1 MRAYFV
7 GRISSIPYKWLALF
21 TVSVGSFVATLDASI
36 VTISFP
42 SLTKAFAV
50 ETSVVLW
57 VTVVY
62 LLVSVSLMLTVG
74 KLGDVLGRKKI
85 YAMGFALFTVGLAFC
100 SLSQSIIQLILS
112 RMLQGVGAAMIISL
126 GTAIVT
132 AAFPTAER
140 GKALGLLGAVVSAGL
155 LTGPVLGGFLLDLLD
170 WRAIFYTRIPISII
184 GTVMACRLLK
194 EQTGRARGFSFDWLG
209 AVLLC
214 AFLTSLI
221 LFFNLGGKRGYLSAP
236 AAALAGTAI
245 LLLVSFIF
253 QERRAAEPTV
263 DLDLFKDRVFACANL
278 SLGFMFFALGF
289 YTFLMPFYLI
299 DGLGYS
305 AWHTGLTIAVVSVT
319 TLVVAP
325 VSGSL
330 SDRIG
335 TRLLCTAGISLIC
348 IALLLISRLDLQSS
362 TADVVLRLVLF
373 GVGSGLFQSPNNSS
387 ILGAAPRNRLGTAS
401 AMLATIRQAG
411 ISLGVAVSGTLFA
424 GYRAALAAKLAESS
438 VSPSMIDK
446 LSLVSSFQDTL
457 LIAFAICSI
466 GIVTSLARGKGR
478 PGRQ

>member
-1 MRAYFV
+1 M

-74 KLGDVLGRKKI
+74 RLGDVLGRKKI

-100 SLSQSIIQLILS
+100 SLSQSIVQLILS

-194 EQTGRARGFSFDWLG
+194 EQTGRGKGFSFDWLG

-221 LFFNLGGKRGYLSAP
+221 LFFNLGGKWGYLSAR
-236 AAALAGTAI
+236 AAALAGAVI
-245 LLLVSFIF
+245 LLLVSFTF

-263 DLDLFKDRVFACANL
+263 DLDLFKDRVFACANI

-373 GVGSGLFQSPNNSS
+373 GIGSGLFQSPNNSS
-387 ILGAAPRNRLGTAS
+387 ILGAAPRDRLGTAS
-401 AMLATIRQAG
+401 AMLATVRQVG
-411 ISLGVAVSGTLFA
+411 ISLGVAASGTFFA
-424 GYRAALAAKLAESS
+424 GYRASFAAKLAESS
-438 VSPSMIDK
+438 ADPSMIGK

-478 PGRQ
+478 NGRQ

>member
-100 SLSQSIIQLILS
+100 SLSQSIGQLILS

-194 EQTGRARGFSFDWLG
+194 EQTGRAKGFSFDWLG

-424 GYRAALAAKLAESS
+424 GYRAVLAAKLAESS
-438 VSPSMIDK
+438 VSPSMIGK

-466 GIVTSLARGKGR
+466 GIVTSLARGKGSSRR
-478 PGRQ
+478 P

>member
-1 MRAYFV
+1 M

-74 KLGDVLGRKKI
+74 RLGDVLGRKKI

-100 SLSQSIIQLILS
+100 SLSQSIVQLILS

-194 EQTGRARGFSFDWLG
+194 EQTGRGKGFSFDWLG

-221 LFFNLGGKRGYLSAP
+221 LFFNLGGKWGYLSAR
-236 AAALAGTAI
+236 AAALAGAVI
-245 LLLVSFIF
+245 LLLVSFTF

-263 DLDLFKDRVFACANL
+263 DLDLFKDRVFACANI

-373 GVGSGLFQSPNNSS
+373 GIGSGLFQSPNNSS
-387 ILGAAPRNRLGTAS
+387 ILGAAPRDRLGTAS
-401 AMLATIRQAG
+401 AMLATVRQVG
-411 ISLGVAVSGTLFA
+411 ISLGVAASGTLFA
-424 GYRAALAAKLAESS
+424 GYRASFAAKLAESS
-438 VSPSMIDK
+438 ADPSMIGK

-478 PGRQ
+478 NGRQ

>member
-1 MRAYFV
+1 M
-7 GRISSIPYKWLALF
+7 GRISTIPYKWLALF

-100 SLSQSIIQLILS
+100 SLSQSIVQLILS

-194 EQTGRARGFSFDWLG
+194 EQTGRAKGFSFDWLG

-236 AAALAGTAI
+236 AAALAGVAI

-424 GYRAALAAKLAESS
+424 GYRAVLAAKLAESS

-466 GIVTSLARGKGR
+466 GIVTSLARGKGSSRR
-478 PGRQ
+478 P

>member
-1 MRAYFV
+1 MFKGISRYCDM

-74 KLGDVLGRKKI
+74 RLGDVLGRKKI

-100 SLSQSIIQLILS
+100 SLSQSIVQLILS

-155 LTGPVLGGFLLDLLD
+155 LTGPLLGGFLLDLLD

-194 EQTGRARGFSFDWLG
+194 EQTGRRKGFFFDWLG

-221 LFFNLGGKRGYLSAP
+221 LFFNLGGKWGYLSAR
-236 AAALAGTAI
+236 AAALAGAAI
-245 LLLVSFIF
+245 LSLVSFIF

-335 TRLLCTAGISLIC
+335 TRLLCT
-348 IALLLISRLDLQSS
+348 
-362 TADVVLRLVLF
+362 
-373 GVGSGLFQSPNNSS
+373 
-387 ILGAAPRNRLGTAS
+387 
-401 AMLATIRQAG
+401 
-411 ISLGVAVSGTLFA
+411 
-424 GYRAALAAKLAESS
+424 
-438 VSPSMIDK
+438 
-446 LSLVSSFQDTL
+446 
-457 LIAFAICSI
+457 
-466 GIVTSLARGKGR
+466 
-478 PGRQ
+478 

>member
-1 MRAYFV
+1 M

-74 KLGDVLGRKKI
+74 RLGDVLGRKKI

-100 SLSQSIIQLILS
+100 SLSQSIVQLILS

-194 EQTGRARGFSFDWLG
+194 EQTGRGKGFSFDWLG

-221 LFFNLGGKRGYLSAP
+221 LFFNLGGKWGYLSAR
-236 AAALAGTAI
+236 AAALAGAVI
-245 LLLVSFIF
+245 LLLVSFTF

-263 DLDLFKDRVFACANL
+263 DLDLFKDRVFACANI

-335 TRLLCTAGISLIC
+335 TRLLCTGGITLIC

-373 GVGSGLFQSPNNSS
+373 GIGSGLFQSPNNSS
-387 ILGAAPRNRLGTAS
+387 ILGAAPRDRLGTAS
-401 AMLATIRQAG
+401 AMLATVRQVG
-411 ISLGVAVSGTLFA
+411 ISLGVAASGTFFA
-424 GYRAALAAKLAESS
+424 GYRASFAAKLAESS
-438 VSPSMIDK
+438 ADPSMIGK

-478 PGRQ
+478 NGRQ

>member
-1 MRAYFV
+1 M

-21 TVSVGSFVATLDASI
+21 TVAVGSFSSTLDASI

-42 SLTKAFAV
+42 RLTKAFAV
-50 ETSVVLW
+50 ETSAVLW

-62 LLVSVSLMLTVG
+62 LLVSVSLMLSVG

-85 YAMGFALFTVGLAFC
+85 YAMGSALFTIGLAFC
-100 SLSQSIIQLILS
+100 SLSQSISQLILS

-140 GKALGLLGAVVSAGL
+140 GKAVGLLGAVISAGL
-155 LTGPVLGGFLLDLLD
+155 LSGPLLGGFLLDLLD

-194 EQTGRARGFSFDWLG
+194 EQTGRGKEFFFDWLG

-221 LFFNLGGKRGYLSAP
+221 LFFNLGGKRGYGSAP
-236 AAALAGTAI
+236 AAALAGAAI
-245 LLLVSFIF
+245 LLLALFIF
-253 QERRAAEPTV
+253 QERRATEPTV
-263 DLDLFKDRVFACANL
+263 DLGLFKDRVFACANL

-335 TRLLCTAGISLIC
+335 TRLLCTAGITLIC

-387 ILGAAPRNRLGTAS
+387 ILGAAPRDRLGTAS
-401 AMLATIRQAG
+401 AMLATIRQIG
-411 ISLGVAVSGTLFA
+411 ISLGVAASGTLFA
-424 GYRAALAAKLAESS
+424 GYRASFAAQLAESS
-438 VSPSMIDK
+438 ADPSMIGK

-457 LIAFAICSI
+457 VIAFAICSI
-466 GIVTSLARGKGR
+466 GIVTSLARGKGYSRR
-478 PGRQ
+478 P

>member
-1 MRAYFV
+1 M
-7 GRISSIPYKWLALF
+7 GRISSIPYKWVALF

-85 YAMGFALFTVGLAFC
+85 YAMGFALFTVGLVFC
-100 SLSQSIIQLILS
+100 SLSQSISQLILS

-194 EQTGRARGFSFDWLG
+194 EQTGQGKGFFFDWLG
-209 AVLLC
+209 AILLC

-236 AAALAGTAI
+236 AAALAGVTI
-245 LLLVSFIF
+245 LLSVLFIL

-263 DLDLFKDRVFACANL
+263 DLDLFRDRVFACANL
-278 SLGFMFFALGF
+278 SLGLMFFALGF
-289 YTFLMPFYLI
+289 YIFMMPFYLI
-299 DGLGYS
+299 DGLGRS

-325 VSGSL
+325 LSGSL

-335 TRLLCTAGISLIC
+335 ARLLCTAGITLIC
-348 IALLLISRLDLQSS
+348 TALFLISRLDLQSS

-387 ILGAAPRNRLGTAS
+387 ILGAAPGNRLGTAS
-401 AMLATIRQAG
+401 AMLATIRQVG

-424 GYRAALAAKLAESS
+424 GYRAFFAANLAESHAD
-438 VSPSMIDK
+438 PSMIGK

-457 LIAFAICSI
+457 LIASAICSI
-466 GIVTSLARGKGR
+466 GIVTSLARGKGYSRR
-478 PGRQ
+478 P

>member
-1 MRAYFV
+1 M

-74 KLGDVLGRKKI
+74 RLGDVLGRKKI

-100 SLSQSIIQLILS
+100 SLSQSIVQLILS

-194 EQTGRARGFSFDWLG
+194 EQTGRGKRFSFDWLG

-221 LFFNLGGKRGYLSAP
+221 LFFNLGGKWGYLSAR
-236 AAALAGTAI
+236 AAALAGAVI
-245 LLLVSFIF
+245 LLLVSFTF

-263 DLDLFKDRVFACANL
+263 DLDLFKDRVFACANI

-373 GVGSGLFQSPNNSS
+373 GIGSGLFQSPNNSS
-387 ILGAAPRNRLGTAS
+387 ILGAAPRDRLGTAS
-401 AMLATIRQAG
+401 AMLATVRQVG
-411 ISLGVAVSGTLFA
+411 ISLGVAASGTLFA
-424 GYRAALAAKLAESS
+424 GYRASFAAKLAESS
-438 VSPSMIDK
+438 ADPSMIGK

-478 PGRQ
+478 NGRQ

>member
-1 MRAYFV
+1 LRAYFV

-42 SLTKAFAV
+42 SLTKTFAV

-100 SLSQSIIQLILS
+100 SLSQSIVQLILS

-194 EQTGRARGFSFDWLG
+194 EQTGRAKGFSFDWLG

-387 ILGAAPRNRLGTAS
+387 ILGAVPRNRLGTAS
-401 AMLATIRQAG
+401 AMLATIRQVG

-424 GYRAALAAKLAESS
+424 GCRSFFAAKLADSG
-438 VSPSMIDK
+438 VSPSMIGK
-446 LSLVSSFQDTL
+446 LSLVSSFQDTIF
-457 LIAFAICSI
+457 IASVICCV
-466 GIVTSLARGKGR
+466 GIVASLARGKGR
-478 PGRQ
+478 SGRQ